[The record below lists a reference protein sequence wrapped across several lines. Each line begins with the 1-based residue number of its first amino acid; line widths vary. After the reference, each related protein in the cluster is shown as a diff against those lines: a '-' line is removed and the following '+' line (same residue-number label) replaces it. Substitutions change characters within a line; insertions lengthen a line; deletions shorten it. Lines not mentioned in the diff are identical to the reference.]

1 MAVLIAAAALKAAGA
16 GWFVT
21 AVVIAAAAYVD
32 ATVIAPMF
40 MDEPKD
46 GASFGSWEVTYAEE
60 GTPMKWAY
68 GAQNRISGQVIMAG
82 RPWATKSGGGGG
94 KRREPVQYTYWV
106 DVLYAIT
113 ANQFY
118 RIDRADFEG
127 NTSYIRDV
135 STTVTTSWAL
145 SLTRFHYAFGGDET
159 TLVWQRTGTA
169 GSSTEWSLVQWHG
182 TITNQLPYQFQE
194 LGHFMPGERLK
205 VTGATDLSSITSI
218 TGATSADNSIRYSS
232 GVYRRQ
238 APGSGAWVKIPRVQ
252 EDLVCVASRNFGYAQ
267 VPSLAGGT
275 QTVARTKLVIDFLGE
290 KDSYGLLRD
299 RLSTVQFGSPGSSPN
314 VIAQTTNYFYQGVST
329 GNRNSFTNIHSNA
342 FGSPLN
348 YLPGSGALG
357 WPRALGAGQ
366 PVTIQYQSPRNWAL
380 DVMRTQNPVAGV
392 DYVEHVGGAQTTI
405 DPIYEAQVGSDEV
418 PALPQLGYLSL
429 ANLNLS
435 RWGNRIPQMHL
446 YVDSSERVYDPSTL
460 TVVSAPLRSTKSTFG
475 ISTGAL
481 DVLLQRHGNLP
492 PDKFDTQSK
501 TGLGMT
507 IRGMM
512 FGGLHE
518 VPELVSSLCL
528 IADLYPQEWGGKIRF
543 FERSQRPVVNA
554 SWKMLDA
561 RRWNSP
567 PSPMLEITDQDVR
580 QVPKRVHL
588 RFSDVDKDMQ
598 AGDVYA
604 YRDSITQRW
613 TQNPTGDTNEVQTR
627 RVQVPNFVLSN
638 DQARPIAE
646 RILSDMQ
653 SLRQRVRL
661 RLPSWFQI
669 VTEGD
674 VVKLSDYEITQG
686 HRGQT
691 NPLTGATRYQDRD
704 WWIVV
709 EQVDIGAD
717 FYVEIEGN
725 LWPDDPREFQEEVST
740 ALVGGGYGSTES
752 DGPAR
757 MRDLEIK
764 EKLDYD
770 PPSIVVAVDVPPL
783 RDEHANRTGIYLAY
797 CAPGAFSG
805 QPSGS
810 LLEAIGD
817 GDDYVDIGQ
826 ADRSAI
832 MGRVIG
838 KLDDGPVNVPTTTDS
853 LTVELLAT
861 EYASGGLAGT
871 DDAGLARG
879 LNFACVGSPGAW
891 EIIQFKTVTDISG
904 ASYTGERYVLSGLR
918 RGLRGSERYTSTH
931 ERNEWFI
938 LLDHR
943 RMHFLEFG
951 NELVGTTR
959 LYKVAHST
967 LDNSTP
973 TSVTLKG
980 WTSLPL
986 PVASLIAWR
995 KSNGDVVFTWNRRT
1009 RARYRTLGTQ
1019 VAPLMEATESYDVV
1033 IDLGVDRTINVT
1045 DQTTATY
1052 TAAMQTED
1060 GTSGSEITATVYQRD
1075 SIRGQGQPKT
1085 IIVAQTQA
1093 EFGTEDGNVLGT
1105 ENTHTLNTPMGGGMD

>member
-1 MAVLIAAAALKAAGA
+1 MAVLVAAAALKYAGA
-16 GWFVT
+16 NLLVS
-21 AVVIAAAAYVD
+21 AIVIAAAAYVD

-46 GASFGSWEVTYAEE
+46 GANFGSWEVTYAEE

-68 GAQNRISGQVIMAG
+68 GPENRISGQVVMAG
-82 RPWATKSGGGGG
+82 RPWVTKSGGGGG
-94 KRREPVQYTYWV
+94 KRREPVQYTYWT
-106 DVLYAIT
+106 DVIFALT
-113 ANQFY
+113 STQFY
-118 RIDRADFEG
+118 RVDRMDTEG

-159 TLVWQRTGTA
+159 TLVWQRTGAA

-205 VTGATDLSSITSI
+205 VTGATDLSGVPGVGS
-218 TGATSADNSIRYSS
+218 ATPNDPSVGFGSF
-232 GVYRRQ
+232 VYRKQ
-238 APGSGAWVKIPRVQ
+238 APGATRYVKIPRVH
-252 EDLVCVASRNFGYAQ
+252 EDLVCVASRNIGYAQ
-267 VPSLAGGT
+267 VPNIAGGT

-299 RLSTVQFGSPGSSPN
+299 RLVTANLTLGTFP
-314 VIAQTTNYFYQGVST
+314 QTNDYFYQGVST
-329 GNRNSFTNIHSNA
+329 GNRNSFTNNHSNA

-348 YLPGSGALG
+348 YQPGSGAVG

-366 PVTIQYQSPRNWAL
+366 PVTIEYQSPRNWAL

-418 PALPQLGYLSL
+418 PSLPQLGYFSM

-435 RWGNRIPQMHL
+435 RFGNRIPQAHF
-446 YVDSSERVYDPSTL
+446 YVDCSERVYNPATQ
-460 TVVSAPLRSTKSTFG
+460 TVVSAQLLSTKAASG
-475 ISTGAL
+475 ISTGAI
-481 DVLLQRHGNLP
+481 DVLMQRHGNLP
-492 PDKFDTQSK
+492 ASSFDTTSK
-501 TGLGMT
+501 VDQAPMSL
-507 IRGMM
+507 RGMS

-518 VPELVSSLCL
+518 VHQLISSVCMV
-528 IADLYPQEWGGKIRF
+528 ADIYPQEWSGKVRF
-543 FERSQRPVVNA
+543 FSRAQRPVVNA
-554 SWKMLDA
+554 SWQMLDA

-567 PSPMLEITDQDVR
+567 PSPMLDITDQDIR
-580 QVPKRVHL
+580 KIPKRVHL
-588 RFSDVDKDMQ
+588 KFSDVDKDMQ

-613 TQNPTGDTNEVQTR
+613 TQNTTGDTNEVETR
-627 RVQVPNFVLSN
+627 RVTIPNLVLSD
-638 DQARPIAE
+638 DQARPVAE

-653 SLRQRVRL
+653 SMRQRVRV

-674 VVKLSDYEITQG
+674 VVKLDDYEITQG

-691 NPLTGATRYQDRD
+691 NPLTGASRYQNRD

-717 FYVEIEGN
+717 FFVEVEGV
-725 LWPDDPREFQEEVST
+725 LWPDDPRSFELESS
-740 ALVGGGYGSTES
+740 AARVGGGYGSTGSGE
-752 DGPAR
+752 PAR
-757 MRDLEIK
+757 MRDFELK
-764 EKLDYD
+764 EKLEYN
-770 PPSIVVAVDVPPL
+770 PPSIVVAVDIPPVL
-783 RDEHANRTGIYLAY
+783 DDHASKTGIYFAY
-797 CAPGAFSG
+797 AAPGAFSS

-817 GDDYVDIGQ
+817 GDDYIDVAP

-838 KLDDGPVNVPTTTDS
+838 RLGDGPVDVQTTRDS
-853 LTVELLAT
+853 FTVELLAT
-861 EYASGGLAGT
+861 DYASGGLAST

-879 LNFACVGSPGAW
+879 LNFACVGSPGSW
-891 EIIQFKTVTDISG
+891 EIIQFKTVTDAG
-904 ASYTGERYVLSGLR
+904 DERYVLSDLR
-918 RGLRGSERYTSTH
+918 RGLRGSERYTGTH
-931 ERNEWFI
+931 ERGEWFV

-943 RMHFLEFG
+943 RLHFMEFG

-959 LYKVAHST
+959 RYKVAHST
-967 LDNSTP
+967 LDSSTP
-973 TSVTLKG
+973 AIVTLQG

-986 PVASLIAWR
+986 PVAALTAWR
-995 KSNGDVVFTWNRRT
+995 KSNGDIVFDWNRRT

-1033 IDLGVDRTINVT
+1033 IDLGADRTINVT
-1045 DQTTATY
+1045 DTRSATY

-1060 GTSGSEITATVYQRD
+1060 GTSGAEITATVYQRD
-1075 SIRGQGQPKT
+1075 SVRGRGQPAE

-1093 EFGTEDGNVLGT
+1093 EVGTEDGNVLGT
-1105 ENTHTLNTPMGGGMD
+1105 ENTHTLNTPIGGGTD

>member
-145 SLTRFHYAFGGDET
+145 SLIRFHYAFGDDEST
-159 TLVWQRTGTA
+159 CVFQRTGTI
-169 GSSTEWSLVQWHG
+169 GSTTEWSLVQWHM
-182 TITNQLPYQFQE
+182 TLTNQLPYQFQE

-205 VTGATDLSSITSI
+205 I
-218 TGATSADNSIRYSS
+218 TGALPSS
-232 GVYRRQ
+232 VGPTWVTFPQ
-238 APGSGAWVKIPRVQ
+238 TPGSTRRVRKYRVW
-252 EDLVCVASRNFGYAQ
+252 ENLVCVSSRNFGYAQ
-267 VPSLAGGT
+267 VPSLVGT
-275 QTVARTKLVIDFLGE
+275 GTETVARTKLVVDVLGE
-290 KDSYGLLRD
+290 KDSHGMLGA
-299 RLSTVQFGSPGSSPN
+299 RLSNASGLIIQE
-314 VIAQTTNYFYQGVST
+314 YFMQGVST
-329 GNRNSFTNIHSNA
+329 GAKNG
-342 FGSPLN
+342 FGSTWADGYSNPFN
-348 YLPGSGALG
+348 YFGSTSS
-357 WPRALGAGQ
+357 WPRTFGDD
-366 PVTIQYQSPRNWAL
+366 PITIEYQSPRNWAL
-380 DVMRTQNPVAGV
+380 DVLRTENPVAGV

-446 YVDSSERVYDPSTL
+446 YVDSSERVYDPSTQ
-460 TVVSAPLRSTKSTFG
+460 TVVSAPLRSTKATFG

-492 PDKFDTQSK
+492 PDRFDTQSK
-501 TGLGMT
+501 TGTGMT

-613 TQNPTGDTNEVQTR
+613 TQNSTGDTNEVQTR

-717 FYVEIEGN
+717 FYIEIEGN
-725 LWPDDPREFQEEVST
+725 LWPDDPREFEEEVST

-764 EKLDYD
+764 DKLDYD
-770 PPSIVVAVDVPPL
+770 PPSVVVAVDVPPL

-891 EIIQFKTVTDISG
+891 EIIQFRTVTDISG

-931 ERNEWFI
+931 ERGEWFI

-959 LYKVAHST
+959 RYKVAHST

-1033 IDLGVDRTINVT
+1033 IDLGADRTINVT

-1105 ENTHTLNTPMGGGMD
+1105 ENTHTLNTPMSGGMD